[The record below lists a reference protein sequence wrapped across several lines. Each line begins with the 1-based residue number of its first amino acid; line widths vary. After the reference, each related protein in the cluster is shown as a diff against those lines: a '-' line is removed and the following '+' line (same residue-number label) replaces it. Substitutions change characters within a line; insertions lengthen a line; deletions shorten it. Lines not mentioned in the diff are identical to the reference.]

1 MAVYANAGSVSHVAV
16 HVGREMSWWLC
27 LWHGVRTHQHA
38 FHFSASILP
47 YLAARCVRTAAR
59 LTSGAMAL
67 TLSVTDGT
75 HKHVASPHKMF
86 RRPLLC
92 LRFTPVLPSACKN
105 HFTKSY
111 YTGLATRRCY
121 NIHALLHDASVYIST
136 GKPSTY
142 PFECITVLYKGSVFS
157 SFHYSYEVAYP
168 SSKNRREENSNTTWQ
183 GNWYQGT
190 IVIRLMCTCWC
201 NYREINERPLKK
213 QSCTDTEKPQFRLKQ
228 FHRLY
233 RQSTTLQC
241 RSKHRYLLTAS
252 QHCHLAFEYLRG
264 LWSTCLIIFTHSSY

>member
-1 MAVYANAGSVSHVAV
+1 MHKSKTKETNKSERKNTNKVMVKRMKLLYMQTLVACHTWQCTWGVKCPNDSVSL
-16 HVGREMSWWLC
+16 S
-27 LWHGVRTHQHA
+27 HGVRTHQHA

-111 YTGLATRRCY
+111 YTVPR
-121 NIHALLHDASVYIST
+121 H
-136 GKPSTY
+136 K
-142 PFECITVLYKGSVFS
+142 TVLQYSRVTPRRLCL
-157 SFHYSYEVAYP
+157 YSY
-168 SSKNRREENSNTTWQ
+168 
-183 GNWYQGT
+183 
-190 IVIRLMCTCWC
+190 
-201 NYREINERPLKK
+201 
-213 QSCTDTEKPQFRLKQ
+213 
-228 FHRLY
+228 FHR
-233 RQSTTLQC
+233 
-241 RSKHRYLLTAS
+241 
-252 QHCHLAFEYLRG
+252 
-264 LWSTCLIIFTHSSY
+264 